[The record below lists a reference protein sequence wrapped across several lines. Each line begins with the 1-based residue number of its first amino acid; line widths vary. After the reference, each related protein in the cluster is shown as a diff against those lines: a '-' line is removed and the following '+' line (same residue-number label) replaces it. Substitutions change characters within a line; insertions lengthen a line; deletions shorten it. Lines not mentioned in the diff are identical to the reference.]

1 MDSSKVQFPYFFPG
15 FSHEDRQKFTEIEMG
30 QSLDI
35 HFYDSLHNIETA
47 NQSCPSEE
55 RVDDADSEITD
66 GVGEVE
72 TPILNE
78 DSADT
83 DSFTETATEDLSK
96 LFESLKEKIDERINN
111 ITPVY

>member
-1 MDSSKVQFPYFFPG
+1 
-15 FSHEDRQKFTEIEMG
+15 MG